1 MKSWPVYHVCVAR
14 FHFQSKYPPPAPPNW
29 YLIPEKL
36 LLFYVDYEIYAISGY
51 TGSRL
56 TRLTDILQTTQR
68 SMKMA
73 NREFYDVII
82 IGGGPAGLS
91 AGIYALRASMRSVL
105 IEKASPGG
113 QVTLTDEV
121 ENYPGFKNIN
131 GYDLSEKFL
140 DHAKSYNLEVLSQEA
155 TVVEP
160 GLDWHTVQLDDDKR
174 LKSHAVILASGG
186 LPRKLNIPGEDE
198 FYGKGV
204 SYCAVCDG
212 FFFRNKTVVVV
223 GGGDTAVEEALYL
236 SKLAQKV
243 YLVHRRDALRASMIL
258 QQRLKAD
265 KKIEILWDTIVTAIK
280 AHEGEVNAVDL
291 QNTVTGKSR
300 ELAADGVFI
309 GIGFDP
315 DNRLV
320 PAGTKVNADGYV
332 CTDER
337 CETNLPGIFAIG
349 DLREKYGR
357 QIVLSAA
364 DGCTAAL
371 AAAYYVEV
379 KRAAENL

>member
-1 MKSWPVYHVCVAR
+1 
-14 FHFQSKYPPPAPPNW
+14 
-29 YLIPEKL
+29 
-36 LLFYVDYEIYAISGY
+36 
-51 TGSRL
+51 
-56 TRLTDILQTTQR
+56 
-68 SMKMA
+68 MA
-73 NREFYDVII
+73 NREYYDVII

-91 AGIYALRASMRSVL
+91 AAIYALRASMRTVL

-113 QVTLTDEV
+113 QITLTDEV
-121 ENYPGFKNIN
+121 ENYPGFKSIN

-140 DHAKSYNLEVLSQEA
+140 SHAKSYNLEVLLQEA
-155 TVVEP
+155 AVLEP
-160 GLDWHTVQLDDDKR
+160 GLDWHTVQLDGDEQ

-212 FFFRNKTVVVV
+212 FFFRNKIVVVV

-258 QQRLKAD
+258 QQRLAAD
-265 KKIEILWDTIVTAIK
+265 NKIEILWDTFVTAIK
-280 AHEGEVNAVDL
+280 SQEGQVSAVEL
-291 QNTVTGKSR
+291 QDTRSEETR
-300 ELAADGVFI
+300 ELATDGIFI

-315 DNRLV
+315 NNQLV
-320 PAGTKVNADGYV
+320 PAGIKVNSDGYV
-332 CTDER
+332 CTDEK
-337 CETNLPGIFAIG
+337 CETSIPGLFAIG

>member
-1 MKSWPVYHVCVAR
+1 
-14 FHFQSKYPPPAPPNW
+14 
-29 YLIPEKL
+29 
-36 LLFYVDYEIYAISGY
+36 
-51 TGSRL
+51 
-56 TRLTDILQTTQR
+56 
-68 SMKMA
+68 MA
-73 NREFYDVII
+73 NREFYDLII

-91 AGIYALRASMRSVL
+91 AGIYALRASMRTVL
-105 IEKASPGG
+105 LEKASAGG
-113 QVTLTDEV
+113 QITLTDAV

-140 DHAKSYNLEVLSQEA
+140 DHAKSYNLEVLSREA
-155 TVVEP
+155 TALEP
-160 GLDWHTVQLDDDKR
+160 GMAWHTVQLDNEER

-223 GGGDTAVEEALYL
+223 GGGDTAAEEALYL
-236 SKLAQKV
+236 SKITAKV

-258 QQRLKAD
+258 QQRLAAD
-265 KKIEILWDTIVTAIK
+265 KKIEIIWDTMVTSIK
-280 AHEGEVNAVDL
+280 SHEGQVSAVDL
-291 QNTVTGKSR
+291 LNTRSEETR
-300 ELAADGVFI
+300 ELATDGVFI
-309 GIGFDP
+309 FIGFDP
-315 DNRLV
+315 NNQLV
-320 PAGTKVNADGYV
+320 PAGTKVNSDGYV
-332 CTDER
+332 CTDEK
-337 CETNLPGIFAIG
+337 CETNLPGVFAIG

>member
-1 MKSWPVYHVCVAR
+1 
-14 FHFQSKYPPPAPPNW
+14 
-29 YLIPEKL
+29 
-36 LLFYVDYEIYAISGY
+36 
-51 TGSRL
+51 
-56 TRLTDILQTTQR
+56 
-68 SMKMA
+68 MA
-73 NREFYDVII
+73 NREYYDVII

-91 AGIYALRASMRSVL
+91 AAIYALRASMRTVL
-105 IEKASPGG
+105 IEKSSPGG
-113 QVTLTDEV
+113 QMTLSDEV
-121 ENYPGFKNIN
+121 ENYPGILNIN
-131 GYDLSEKFL
+131 GYDLSQKFL
-140 DHAKSYNLEVLSQEA
+140 EHAKSYNLEVLSREA
-155 TVVEP
+155 AGLEP
-160 GLDWHTVQLDDDKR
+160 GLEWHTVQLDSDER

-212 FFFRNKTVVVV
+212 YFFRNKTIVVV
-223 GGGDTAVEEALYL
+223 GGGDSAAEEALYL

-243 YLVHRRDALRASMIL
+243 YLVHRRDALRAGMIL

-265 KKIEILWDTIVTAIK
+265 KKIEILWDTLVTAIK
-280 AHEGEVNAVDL
+280 GSQGQVSAVDL
-291 QNTVTGKSR
+291 HDTQTAETR
-300 ELAADGVFI
+300 ELAADGIFI

-315 DNRLV
+315 NNKLV
-320 PAGTKVNADGYV
+320 PAGVKVNTEGYV

-337 CETNLPGIFAIG
+337 CETNFSGIFAIG

-371 AAAYYVEV
+371 AAAYHVEV

>member
-1 MKSWPVYHVCVAR
+1 
-14 FHFQSKYPPPAPPNW
+14 
-29 YLIPEKL
+29 
-36 LLFYVDYEIYAISGY
+36 
-51 TGSRL
+51 
-56 TRLTDILQTTQR
+56 
-68 SMKMA
+68 MA
-73 NREFYDVII
+73 NREYYDVII

-91 AGIYALRASMRSVL
+91 AAIYALRASMRTVL

-113 QVTLTDEV
+113 QITLTDEV

-140 DHAKSYNLEVLSQEA
+140 SHAKSYNLEVLSQEA
-155 TVVEP
+155 AVLEP
-160 GLDWHTVQLDDDKR
+160 GLDWHTVQLSGDEQ

-258 QQRLKAD
+258 QQRLAAD

-280 AHEGEVNAVDL
+280 SQEGQVSAVEL
-291 QNTVTGKSR
+291 QDTRSEEAR
-300 ELAADGVFI
+300 ELATDGIFI

-315 DNRLV
+315 NNQLV
-320 PAGTKVNADGYV
+320 PAGIKVNADGYV
-332 CTDER
+332 CTDEK
-337 CETNLPGIFAIG
+337 CETSIPGLYAIG

>member
-1 MKSWPVYHVCVAR
+1 
-14 FHFQSKYPPPAPPNW
+14 
-29 YLIPEKL
+29 
-36 LLFYVDYEIYAISGY
+36 
-51 TGSRL
+51 
-56 TRLTDILQTTQR
+56 
-68 SMKMA
+68 MA
-73 NREFYDVII
+73 NREYYDVII

-91 AGIYALRASMRSVL
+91 AAIYALRASMRTVL
-105 IEKASPGG
+105 IEKASAGG
-113 QVTLTDEV
+113 QITLTDDV

-140 DHAKSYNLEVLSQEA
+140 EHAKSYNLEVLSQEA
-155 TVVEP
+155 TVLEP
-160 GLDWHTVQLDDDKR
+160 GLEWHTVQLDGDER

-212 FFFRNKTVVVV
+212 FFFRNKIVVVV

-243 YLVHRRDALRASMIL
+243 HLVHRRDALRASMIL
-258 QQRLKAD
+258 QQRLRAD

-280 AHEGEVNAVDL
+280 SHLGEVSAVDL
-291 QNTVTGKSR
+291 QNTQTEETR
-300 ELAADGVFI
+300 ELATDGIFI

-315 DNRLV
+315 NNQLV
-320 PAGTKVNADGYV
+320 PAGTKVNSDGYV
-332 CTDER
+332 CTDEK
-337 CETNLPGIFAIG
+337 CETNLSGLFAIG